1 MAIKHYKPTTPAR
14 RGMTTRDTDAIT
26 TKKPVK
32 SLLEVK
38 KSKAGRNNTGRITV
52 RHRGGGAK
60 KFYRMVN
67 FNLPEGTTATVEH
80 IEYDP
85 NRSAYI
91 ARIKDQNDKLH
102 YVLAARGMKQG
113 DTITVG
119 EEAPVENGNR
129 MKLENIPDGSII
141 YDIELKPGK
150 GGQMVRSAG
159 SGAQLMAKEEGMAQ
173 VKLPS
178 GEIRL
183 IKLDCKASIGT
194 VGNEQYQNIKWGSA
208 GRRRRMGWRPSVR
221 GVVMNAVDHPLGG
234 GDGGSHGPGRPPKD
248 PWGNL
253 ALGKR
258 TRRNK
263 STDKY
268 IIKTKHEAKRKK

>member
-1 MAIKHYKPTTPAR
+1 MAVKQYKPTTPAR

-26 TKKPVK
+26 TNKPVK
-32 SLLEVK
+32 ALLVAK
-38 KSKAGRNNTGRITV
+38 KSNAGRNNAGRITV
-52 RHRGGGAK
+52 RHRGGGVK
-60 KFYRMVN
+60 RHYRKMN
-67 FNLPEGTTATVEH
+67 FNLPEGTKATVEH

-85 NRSAYI
+85 NRTAYI

-102 YVLAARGMKQG
+102 YVTAAAGMKQG
-113 DTITVG
+113 DTIEVG
-119 EEAPVENGNR
+119 DDVAVKKGNR
-129 MKLENIPDGSII
+129 MSLSSIPEGSLI
-141 YDIELKPGK
+141 YEIELTPGK
-150 GGQMVRSAG
+150 GAQMVRSAG
-159 SGAQLMAKEEGMAQ
+159 ASAQLMAKEEGYAQ

-178 GEIRL
+178 GEVRRVSL
-183 IKLDCKASIGT
+183 ESKATLGT

-234 GDGGSHGPGRPPKD
+234 GDGGSHGPGRPPKT
-248 PWGNL
+248 PWGQL

-268 IIKTKHEAKRKK
+268 IVKTKHEAKRRK

>member
-1 MAIKHYKPTTPAR
+1 MAIKQYKPTTPAR

-32 SLLEVK
+32 SLTVSK
-38 KSKAGRNNTGRITV
+38 KSNAGRNNAGRITV
-52 RHRGGGAK
+52 RHRGGGVK
-60 KFYRMVN
+60 RHYRIIN
-67 FNLPEGTTATVEH
+67 FNLPEGTSATVEH

-91 ARIKDQNDKLH
+91 ARIRDQDDKLH
-102 YVLAARGMKQG
+102 YVTAASGMKQG
-113 DTITVG
+113 DKIEVG
-119 EEAPVENGNR
+119 DEVPVKRGNR
-129 MKLENIPDGSII
+129 MPLEKIPDGSNI
-141 YDIELKPGK
+141 YEIELTAGK
-150 GGQMVRSAG
+150 KAQMVRAAG
-159 SGAQLMAKEEGMAQ
+159 ASAQLMAKEDGWAQ

-178 GEIRL
+178 GEVRKVSL
-183 IKLDCKASIGT
+183 NCKASIGT

-234 GDGGSHGPGRPPKD
+234 GDGGSHGPGRPPKT
-248 PWGNL
+248 PWGQL

-263 STDKY
+263 ATDKH
-268 IIKTKHEAKRKK
+268 IVKTKHEAKRRR